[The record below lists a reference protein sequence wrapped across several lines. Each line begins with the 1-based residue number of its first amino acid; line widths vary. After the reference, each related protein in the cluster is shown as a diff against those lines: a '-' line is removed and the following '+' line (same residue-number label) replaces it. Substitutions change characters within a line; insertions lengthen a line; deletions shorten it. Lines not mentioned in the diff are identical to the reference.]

1 MKKKKE
7 EEKKDDKGEDKLSEG
22 SSLEGKAIPDTSY
35 KNYKVTG
42 AKEGVSEKVKFSALK
57 IRAST
62 HCTIL
67 LFYRQSTR

>member
-22 SSLEGKAIPDTSY
+22 SSLEGKAIPDTSH

-42 AKEGVSEKVKFSALK
+42 KEGVSEKVKFSALK
-57 IRAST
+57 ITRAST
-62 HCTIL
+62 HCTIS
-67 LFYRQSTR
+67 LFCRQSTR

>member
-22 SSLEGKAIPDTSY
+22 SSLEGKAIPDTSH

-42 AKEGVSEKVKFSALK
+42 KEGVSEKVKFSALK
-57 IRAST
+57 IRALT